1 MSGNKRRLE
10 EDDRI
15 NTSISDSFTDTQVD
29 NRQLNIKK
37 NQTISTSKSE
47 IIKNFNN
54 FIISSKNNSNN
65 NDISSNL
72 EFFKDSHRFII
83 TKNDNIYD
91 KLSSILKI
99 LNNKSSD
106 CSIDNNEQTTD
117 FLFLSMDSNS
127 IQKLISI
134 IEILKQKFNILNSN
148 TGNENE
154 NGSEN
159 GNGINNG
166 NNNKKLNFKNDK
178 LSKNIYSYDK
188 GNKDNDNININYY
201 LRQFNYL
208 DFTNV
213 EKKSVNE
220 NNQEEDYGKLKL
232 LNSDS
237 NNKNGDKLIKKPI
250 FYINLIFSS
259 INSNFNSDFFNSKF
273 KFLKENNWTL
283 QYD

>member
-10 EDDRI
+10 DDDRI

-29 NRQLNIKK
+29 NNQLNIKK
-37 NQTISTSKSE
+37 NQTISSSKSE
-47 IIKNFNN
+47 LIKNFNN
-54 FIISSKNNSNN
+54 FIIASKNNSNN

-72 EFFKDSHRFII
+72 EFFKNSHRFII

-99 LNNKSSD
+99 LNNKSND

-148 TGNENE
+148 TGNEND
-154 NGSEN
+154 NGS
-159 GNGINNG
+159 GNGNG

-259 INSNFNSDFFNSKF
+259 NNSNFNSDFFNSKF

>member
-10 EDDRI
+10 DDDRI

-29 NRQLNIKK
+29 NNQLNIKR
-37 NQTISTSKSE
+37 NQTISSSKSE
-47 IIKNFNN
+47 LIKNFNN
-54 FIISSKNNSNN
+54 FIIASKNNSNN

-72 EFFKDSHRFII
+72 EFFKNSHRFII

-99 LNNKSSD
+99 LNNKSND

-148 TGNENE
+148 TGNEND
-154 NGSEN
+154 NGS
-159 GNGINNG
+159 GNGNG

-259 INSNFNSDFFNSKF
+259 NNSNFNSDFFNSKF